1 MASSAAAAAAD
12 ASAADTAADVD
23 AAVAA
28 AGECPDSG
36 ISLFSIS
43 GHSAAAAAA
52 AVTAEHIIETPL
64 VLVETIGTQHG
75 LLHSTRAGACACF
88 FVISL

>member
-52 AVTAEHIIETPL
+52 VTAEHIIETPL